1 MPNLFFN
8 LQRMCSVKKS
18 ELRKFHR
25 KTPVLE
31 SPFIK
36 VAGFGPK
43 VLQRR
48 FFPVKFAKLLRT
60 PILYS
65 ICKNGC
71 FWFLQAFN
79 LDMLQDKRR
88 RFNRIF
94 QKDESN
100 PPPKKA
106 YWKYPLRIVI
116 EFFKDC
122 HEYLNIEIKSL
133 KMLWGVV
140 QFSKVWGFQLFQV
153 YY

>member
-1 MPNLFFN
+1 MSKERSAFSNDLYKSTLEQHVPNLFFD

-43 VLQRR
+43 VLQHR

-94 QKDESN
+94 QKDETN
-100 PPPKKA
+100 PSLSKK
-106 YWKYPLRIVI
+106 
-116 EFFKDC
+116 KD
-122 HEYLNIEIKSL
+122 LL
-133 KMLWGVV
+133 KVSV
-140 QFSKVWGFQLFQV
+140 ENSS
-153 YY
+153 